1 MRNVQSEINA
11 LKGRLDEN
19 VSSID
24 DVIALLQYIDS
35 LKRQDNKVEEIADF
49 IDIMSKQIDFI
60 DSLRVEFPLDTRFD
74 FWNMRNWPRTFDSW
88 IRDRR
93 EQLIL

>member
-1 MRNVQSEINA
+1 MENELESYLRNEFLEKMRNVESEINA

-24 DVIALLQYIDS
+24 DVIALLNYIDS

-49 IDIMSKQIDFI
+49 IDIMTRQVEFI
-60 DSLRVEFPLDTRFD
+60 DSLRVAFPVDVRL
-74 FWNMRNWPRTFDSW
+74 
-88 IRDRR
+88 
-93 EQLIL
+93 